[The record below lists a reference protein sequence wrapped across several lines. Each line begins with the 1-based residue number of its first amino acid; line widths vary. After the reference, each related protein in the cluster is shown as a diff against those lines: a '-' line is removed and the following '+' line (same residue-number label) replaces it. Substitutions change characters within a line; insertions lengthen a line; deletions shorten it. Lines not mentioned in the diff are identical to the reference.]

1 MKIGFNILEIL
12 QSYLIII
19 RINIDHEE
27 NKTIIKEQKVVDVS
41 MVKIS
46 FLREKDKWMSL
57 VLM

>member
-57 VLM
+57 VLI

>member
-1 MKIGFNILEIL
+1 MKISFSILEIL
-12 QSYLIII
+12 QSYLMIIG
-19 RINIDHEE
+19 INIDYEE
-27 NKTIIKEQKVVDVS
+27 NKTIIKEQKAVDVS

>member
-1 MKIGFNILEIL
+1 MKIGFNILKIL

-41 MVKIS
+41 IVKIS